1 MPKWHWA
8 HCLCKPHGQGP
19 QMPKGTGTHWSC
31 EWTNV
36 RKKVEGPL
44 WGVAQQ
50 SHYHRGWAQEP
61 QHPSAAGTGVC
72 SRLAAAGGEAVMST
86 MLLDWLV
93 WRIGCHC
100 LLPVLPAMV
109 ARKGRTCAA
118 RSVHM

>member
-1 MPKWHWA
+1 
-8 HCLCKPHGQGP
+8 
-19 QMPKGTGTHWSC
+19 MPKGTGTHWSC

-100 LLPVLPAMV
+100 VLPVPPPLP
-109 ARKGRTCAA
+109 RAA
-118 RSVHM
+118 ALHASAGSVRMHRSAAT